1 MYFLCADALSLTQIY
16 SLIMVRMFVNPDKC
30 YDVVPKG
37 SLVPRPHP
45 GDVGSGHETNCRGN
59 PIHVRDVL
67 GKLPASAQ
75 IMPD

>member
-1 MYFLCADALSLTQIY
+1 
-16 SLIMVRMFVNPDKC
+16 MVRMFVNPDKC

-67 GKLPASAQ
+67 GKLPAWPKLCLTERKGKSKRPSLGKAYV
-75 IMPD
+75 